1 LTLIDIFLEKT
12 MIPAPHLIAAQVA
25 SALLED
31 IACCDWTAL
40 LIASDTQGTATVIAR
55 QSAVLC
61 GQAWFDEVFRQV
73 DAKVKVEWLVKE
85 GERVEDNQTLCRI
98 DGLARSLLTAE
109 RSALNFLQTLSAVA
123 TETRR
128 YVDLIA
134 HTTAKIH
141 DTRKTL
147 PGLRLAQKYAVTVG
161 GGQNQ
166 RLGLYD
172 GILIKEN
179 HILAAGSIAAAL
191 HAAVKLAPVDVSI
204 QIEVETIHE
213 LEQALHAGATSVLL
227 DNMNLTDL
235 RAAVALAGSSAIL
248 EASGGVDELTVREI
262 AETGVQRISIGK
274 LTKDIQAVDLSM
286 RFV

>member
-1 LTLIDIFLEKT
+1 
-12 MIPAPHLIAAQVA
+12 MIPASHLIAAQVA
-25 SALLED
+25 AALQED
-31 IACCDWTAL
+31 IGQCDWTAH
-40 LIASDTQGTATVIAR
+40 LIAEDTVSSATVIAR
-55 QSAVLC
+55 QDAVLC

-73 DAKVKVEWLVKE
+73 DAKAMVQWQVKE
-85 GERVEDNQTLCRI
+85 GEQVVEGQVLCQMT
-98 DGLARSLLTAE
+98 GSARSLLTAE

-128 YVDLIA
+128 YVDLVA
-134 HTTAKIH
+134 HTAAKIY

-147 PGLRLAQKYAVTVG
+147 PGMRLAQKYAVTVG

-179 HILAAGSIAAAL
+179 HILAAGNIAAAL
-191 HAAVKLAPVDVSI
+191 TTAKRFAPADVSI
-204 QIEVETIHE
+204 QIEVETLNE

-227 DNMNLTDL
+227 DNMNLADL
-235 RAAVALAGSSAIL
+235 RSAVALTGDQAVL
-248 EASGGVDELTVREI
+248 EASGGVSYTSVQAI

-286 RFV
+286 RFA